1 MIYEKNLRELG
12 LFSLVKSRQGGT
24 LVGAYSYLN
33 NWQQKYSN
41 NFLILVIADTQ

>member
-1 MIYEKNLRELG
+1 MIYEKKLRELG

-24 LVGAYSYLN
+24 LVGALN